1 MNLSI
6 LQCVSSALL
15 GPAVTLPLFT
25 DINTSLRE
33 HFHNPLLESLALTPV
48 FSGLVHL
55 VQTSPLQL
63 PT

>member
-6 LQCVSSALL
+6 PQRISSALL
-15 GPAVTLPLFT
+15 APAVTLPLFT
-25 DINTSLRE
+25 EINTSRGE
-33 HFHNPLLESLALTPV
+33 HFHHPLLESLALTPV

-55 VQTSPLQL
+55 VQTSPLQV